1 VLGSGRSGTSL
12 LAGLFNNNEVFSG
25 HRLWPPTVS
34 NPLGYFED
42 EEVNYINEDLLD
54 KVAPWRPRGV
64 AGALWPLHRDRPR
77 YTQRWLSTLPTGTAI
92 HSDSAL
98 DARMARL
105 TSVRPYLFK
114 DPRFCYTLSAW
125 TPHLAVGTVY
135 LCVFREPQRTV
146 NSIMRV
152 VRQERYLRDLSLS
165 VEAACRYW
173 EAAYRS
179 VLHQRSAIGGEWL
192 FMHYDEILEGRA
204 VRILEDR
211 LDASADRDM
220 LRADL
225 KRSAMLGEVTQSA
238 QRLYQELVELAKSK
252 YPLP

>member
-1 VLGSGRSGTSL
+1 
-12 LAGLFNNNEVFSG
+12 
-25 HRLWPPTVS
+25 
-34 NPLGYFED
+34 
-42 EEVNYINEDLLD
+42 
-54 KVAPWRPRGV
+54 
-64 AGALWPLHRDRPR
+64 
-77 YTQRWLSTLPTGTAI
+77 
-92 HSDSAL
+92 
-98 DARMARL
+98 
-105 TSVRPYLFK
+105 
-114 DPRFCYTLSAW
+114 
-125 TPHLAVGTVY
+125 
-135 LCVFREPQRTV
+135 
-146 NSIMRV
+146 MRV